1 MESQYIYI
9 YIYIYI
15 LFEKDGITTS
25 FNRKEKKFNEYPTGI
40 GLGNL

>member
-9 YIYIYI
+9 YIYIY

-25 FNRKEKKFNEYPTGI
+25 FNRKEKKFNEYPKGI